1 MERLQHASFSPSA
14 LRHRGAP
21 GSFWALIQG
30 DEPSCFFLS
39 QRYQLSSTLRNS
51 FVLFC
56 CHIPKGSGSCA
67 ATVTG
72 GTGERKHFSTRK
84 QDGRVLVSQHT
95 HPGAETG
102 GWGAVPDRGQAQ
114 RLVVTPAADAVMAL
128 LFQDVFIQG
137 NRIKLGTGFAC
148 LLSVPILFE
157 ETFYNEKEES
167 FSILCIAHPL
177 EKRESSGRL
186 GENPSLL
193 IQRDALVALPPDT
206 ALINIPSDILE
217 PPRNLCDCLQ
227 SFFLELN
234 QKVISRS
241 SSCGS
246 AGYEPDIISL
256 RMWV

>member
-137 NRIKLGTGFAC
+137 NRIKLRAGFSC
-148 LLSVPILFE
+148 HLSVPILFE

-177 EKRESSGRL
+177 EKRESSEELLTPSDPFSLREFL
-186 GENPSLL
+186 G
-193 IQRDALVALPPDT
+193 RDAEIFDR
-206 ALINIPSDILE
+206 NIASFQRTFGECERKSLHHHIDSVNTLYI
-217 PPRNLCDCLQ
+217 RFLQ
-227 SFFLELN
+227 H
-234 QKVISRS
+234 VRRAIR
-241 SSCGS
+241 
-246 AGYEPDIISL
+246 A
-256 RMWV
+256 